1 MSSTVCPE
9 DSGSPAGLGCR
20 HLVTL
25 QPSEEGSASSVY
37 GTAGVNTLTVR
48 PAAKTRFARC

>member
-9 DSGSPAGLGCR
+9 DSGSPAGLGCH

-25 QPSEEGSASSVY
+25 QPSEEGSASSVC
-37 GTAGVNTLTVR
+37 GTAGVNTLTVQ
-48 PAAKTRFARC
+48 PATKSRTAHC